1 MILQCPECSTRYLVP
16 DSAIGPAGRAVRCAS
31 CRHSWFQDGPELPE
45 APPAPTAPMPAE
57 PAPVTPSAEAPPPV
71 PAPPPIER
79 AAEEVPPAPPA
90 PAYDSFAHEPPFKP
104 RRNPARRWTIA
115 AAAAGLLMLGAIAAL
130 SYFGSSGT
138 AGLTGARSGAA
149 LLLEVPS
156 KPERRTLASGNELFA
171 VTGRV
176 INPTETAQRV
186 PDIRAELRDAQ
197 GRVVYNWTIAPP
209 VRTLA
214 PKASAEFNSAEVN
227 VPKGSRELNLRF
239 AGEPG

>member
-31 CRHSWFQDGPELPE
+31 CRHSWFQEGPEHPVAAPIGE
-45 APPAPTAPMPAE
+45 AD
-57 PAPVTPSAEAPPPV
+57 APPPV

-79 AAEEVPPAPPA
+79 QIEEVVAA
-90 PAYDSFAHEPPFKP
+90 PAQNYDAFAHEPPFKP

-115 AAAAGLLMLGAIAAL
+115 AAAAGVLMLAAIAAL
-130 SYFGSSGT
+130 SYFGNSTLSSKF
-138 AGLTGARSGAA
+138 GLPSARGSAV
-149 LLLEVPS
+149 LLLEVPN

-171 VTGRV
+171 VTGLV
-176 INPTETAQRV
+176 INTTETAQRV
-186 PDIRAELRDAQ
+186 PDIRAELRDAR

-239 AGEPG
+239 AGEAS